1 MWRQK
6 DGDKWMKREVLI
18 NARENILEKSQL
30 EIAEILGISRTF
42 YNQIENGTRN
52 PSLSLA
58 IDISKLFKIPV
69 EVLFK
74 KDALCDSLSTGTE

>member
-1 MWRQK
+1 
-6 DGDKWMKREVLI
+6 MKRQILIDTRESVLK
-18 NARENILEKSQL
+18 KSQL

-58 IDISKLFKIPV
+58 MDISKLFDIPV
-69 EVLFK
+69 EVLFQWVATG
-74 KDALCDSLSTGTE
+74 DCQPTGTCDQ